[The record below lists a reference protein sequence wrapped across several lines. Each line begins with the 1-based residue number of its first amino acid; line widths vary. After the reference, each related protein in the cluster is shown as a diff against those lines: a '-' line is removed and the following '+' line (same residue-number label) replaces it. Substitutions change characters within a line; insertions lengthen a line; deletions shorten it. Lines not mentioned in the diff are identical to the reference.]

1 MAAGDLEIEQQR
13 EEELGP
19 GPAANRGHDRG
30 IPNIEVPTQRRQR
43 SAGCSRERERLLL
56 EGDDDRRT
64 IDKKVAG
71 RGLI

>member
-1 MAAGDLEIEQQR
+1 MAAGDRAGSEKRSWARALQPIEVKLIEVFR
-13 EEELGP
+13 
-19 GPAANRGHDRG
+19 
-30 IPNIEVPTQRRQR
+30 IFEVPTQRRQR
-43 SAGCSRERERLLL
+43 SAGCSRERERL